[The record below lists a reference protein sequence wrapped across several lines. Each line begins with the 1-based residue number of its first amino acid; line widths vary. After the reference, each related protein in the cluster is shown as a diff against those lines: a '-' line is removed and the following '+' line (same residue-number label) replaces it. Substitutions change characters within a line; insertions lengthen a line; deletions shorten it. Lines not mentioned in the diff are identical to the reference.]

1 MSHVPFCE
9 RYSVDV
15 SHTQPDPRNRTQE
28 PLCSPH
34 APFQVRLGQGHN
46 ESYPTLGPLDL
57 PWLRPA
63 GDSRVAGL
71 GMRVIFRPRIPWL

>member
-9 RYSVDV
+9 RCSVDV

-34 APFQVRLGQGHN
+34 APFQVRLGQGH
-46 ESYPTLGPLDL
+46 ERELPYPGAIVLWIFPGQGQQGTAG
-57 PWLRPA
+57 WLA
-63 GDSRVAGL
+63 
-71 GMRVIFRPRIPWL
+71 